1 MKAESVNSREQ
12 LADFVDALRDSLHKQ
27 PDEWENRSLEEYLES
42 LAAFARDMPGY
53 YENFGGV
60 QDSETPTW
68 SLFADL
74 LAGARVYE

>member
-12 LADFVDALRDSLHKQ
+12 LADFVDALRDSLHEQ
-27 PDEWENRSLEEYLES
+27 PDEWENRSLEAYLES

-53 YENFGGV
+53 YKNLDAS
-60 QDSETPTW
+60 QDSEAPSW
-68 SLFADL
+68 RRFADL